1 MGLTGKQ
8 WAWCLYDWANSAFA
22 LVCMTALLPVAL
34 TQAADRELG
43 APQGTV
49 IWGWFATAGLGLSVA
64 LSPAL
69 GHWADKR
76 AKRKVLLAFSVAGGA
91 LCCLGIGPALEGNW
105 FAAGLL
111 YTLGASAFALGNVL
125 YDALLLEV
133 ATPEKWDRVS
143 AVGYAAGYLG
153 GALALVGSV
162 WLWQA
167 GARSLAFALVGGW
180 WLLFSL
186 PLFLLVSEPRPTVRR
201 AGWGSLRDRFRELRG
216 KRWALRFLAAYWLY
230 NDGISTVI
238 KMAGS
243 YGSQL
248 GIPLGHLVG
257 ALLLAQAVGIPSTLF
272 FARLAARWGAKRLI
286 LAALMIYVG
295 VTVWAMGIRQ
305 VWEFWLL
312 AGLVGSV
319 QGGAQ
324 ALSRSFFARFVP
336 VGGAAAYFGFFDVSG
351 RLAGLLGPALF
362 ALTTELSGAPAFGV
376 GITTCF
382 FVFGGVLLASVPEQG
397 CREGC
402 PRIPEGHEGWTEK
415 SRL

>member
-1 MGLTGKQ
+1 MKLNSRQ

-34 TQAADRELG
+34 TQAANRELG

-49 IWGWFATAGLGLSVA
+49 VWGWFATAGLGLSVA
-64 LSPAL
+64 LSPVL
-69 GHWADKR
+69 GHWADKK
-76 AKRKVLLAFSVAGGA
+76 AKRKALLAFSVAIGA
-91 LCCLGIGPALEGNW
+91 LCCLGMGPALEERW
-105 FAAGLL
+105 FVAGLL
-111 YTLGASAFALGNVL
+111 YTVGASAFALGNVL
-125 YDALLLEV
+125 YDALLLVV
-133 ATPEKWDRVS
+133 ASPGEWDRISS
-143 AVGYAAGYLG
+143 AGYAAGYLG

-162 WLWQA
+162 WLWQV
-167 GARSLAFALVGGW
+167 GAYTFAFALVGGW

-186 PLFLLVSEPRPTVRR
+186 PLLLLVPEPRTAVGLS
-201 AGWGSLRDRFRELRG
+201 GWVSLRDRFRELKG
-216 KRWALRFLAAYWLY
+216 NRWALRFLGAYWLY

-243 YGSQL
+243 YGSHL

-257 ALLLAQAVGIPSTLF
+257 ALLFAQAVGVPSTLLF
-272 FARLAARWGAKRLI
+272 GRLASRWGAKRLI
-286 LAALMIYVG
+286 LLALMIYTG
-295 VTVWAMGIRQ
+295 VTLWATGIRQ

-336 VGGAAAYFGFFDVSG
+336 PGGAAAYFGFFDVSG

-362 ALTTELSGAPAFGV
+362 ALATGITGAPAFGV
-376 GITTCF
+376 AVTTCF
-382 FVFGGVLLASVPEQG
+382 FLVGGVLLATVPED
-397 CREGC
+397 CRSEAS
-402 PRIPEGHEGWTEK
+402 PQTLK
-415 SRL
+415 DF